1 MVILITDNDVY
12 YELRTPGITTIG
24 RGSSNDV
31 VPESRSI
38 SKSHAVLTLQLTKS
52 SKLEMWIEDLNSTNG
67 TFLGISPMEVHKILD
82 KEKVVFGDYLRFGH
96 SSQYFRIL
104 ESMLPG
110 TTLLSEAPQDVC
122 SNDSIQDYLDR
133 NEVQSASVYRGEH
146 GEFDE
151 FQQDIESSH
160 DRDEEDSLH
169 PRQNLKPQER
179 FSRSTPVPYYS
190 VNENLK
196 KATEYQRKSAEYP
209 RVSGREKYFLRN
221 HESHQSEPNLFVTNE
236 RNERNERK
244 DLGPDRFPEISR
256 SLQNRN
262 NVENVILPVKYPTAD
277 NTQQHPVLQTTDPP
291 RIGSKDTLWDS
302 PFPLSPF
309 PLSPD
314 DGQESQIFPESSPE
328 SSNSPQRFHNDFDC
342 EILSRNIS
350 NDPSINHSSIFNTK
364 NYAKPSKKNQ
374 NVIPRNPTYF
384 TSNINSNMQSQEN
397 STVLDETETENDDE
411 ILHQND
417 DCENKYENDN
427 KYENESGNE
436 KRISPKKNFTFP
448 TTDDS
453 QIVLQNK
460 EGFRSMELENR
471 KSDNKLDQ
479 NNLIIN
485 HDELIQKRSTERT
498 YDKNNSTDI
507 ILEGR
512 DARNSNNSFKQKNRN
527 SNSSSNNFIS
537 SDEKNENESENKKN
551 KKNDYSQFF
560 ITKNPNKENSFE
572 KDYLHQ
578 NIKSDLKS
586 NYLPIQKNTHDNDS
600 QDWGFGLGLYK
611 QNQIP
616 LYSGNRNSEIR
627 DNAYQNLLISNNNY
641 TKIFPDIIN
650 NVNNVKN
657 DVRNDQ
663 KIGNCAKTITSS
675 MSASAIKN
683 NNNNNNIQKK
693 NFFRENKNKMPFS
706 KIELENDVIDHDKF
720 ASLINEEI
728 SRKVSWILGP
738 SSTDWKSSNIKG
750 KEKLICLICMLFYC

>member
-96 SSQYFRIL
+96 SSQFFRIL
-104 ESMLPG
+104 ESILPG
-110 TTLLSEAPQDVC
+110 TALLSEAPQDVC

-133 NEVQSASVYRGEH
+133 NEVQSASVYRGDHE
-146 GEFDE
+146 EYDE
-151 FQQDIESSH
+151 FHQDGESSH

-169 PRQNLKPQER
+169 PRQNLQPQSR

-190 VNENLK
+190 LNENMK

-209 RVSGREKYFLRN
+209 RASGREKYFIRN
-221 HESHQSEPNLFVTNE
+221 HESHQSEPNLFVTND
-236 RNERNERK
+236 RNERK
-244 DLGPDRFPEISR
+244 DLGPDRFPETSR

-262 NVENVILPVKYPTAD
+262 NIENVILPVKYPTAD
-277 NTQQHPVLQTTDPP
+277 NIQHPVLQTTDPP

-328 SSNSPQRFHNDFDC
+328 SSNSPQGFRNDFDC

-364 NYAKPSKKNQ
+364 NYAKPSKKNEK
-374 NVIPRNPTYF
+374 VIPKNPHYSI
-384 TSNINSNMQSQEN
+384 SNVNSSEQSQDN
-397 STVLDETETENDDE
+397 STVLDETETENDDD

-417 DCENKYENDN
+417 DSENKYEHEN

-436 KRISPKKNFTFP
+436 KRASSKKNFTFP
-448 TTDDS
+448 TSEDS

-460 EGFRSMELENR
+460 DSIRSLENR
-471 KSDNKLDQ
+471 KSDNLKLDQ
-479 NNLIIN
+479 NNLITN
-485 HDELIQKRSTERT
+485 HNKIIQKRSTERT

-507 ILEGR
+507 ILDGR
-512 DARNSNNSFKQKNRN
+512 DARNSNNSFKQKKRN
-527 SNSSSNNFIS
+527 SNNSSNNLIS
-537 SDEKNENESENKKN
+537 SDEKNENESENGKN
-551 KKNDYSQFF
+551 KKSDYSQFF
-560 ITKNPNKENSFE
+560 ITKHPNKENSFDD
-572 KDYLHQ
+572 DYLHQ
-578 NIKSDLKS
+578 NIKSDLS
-586 NYLPIQKNTHDNDS
+586 NYLPLQKNTHDNDS
-600 QDWGFGLGLYK
+600 HDWGFGLGLYK
-611 QNQIP
+611 QNHIP

-627 DNAYQNLLISNNNY
+627 DHAYQNLLISNNNY
-641 TKIFPDIIN
+641 TKIFPNI
-650 NVNNVKN
+650 VNNVKN
-657 DVRNDQ
+657 DQIR
-663 KIGNCAKTITSS
+663 GNSIKTITSS
-675 MSASAIKN
+675 MSASVNKN
-683 NNNNNNIQKK
+683 NDNIQKN
-693 NFFRENKNKMPFS
+693 NFFRENTNKLLFS
-706 KIELENDVIDHDKF
+706 KIELENELIDRDKF
-720 ASLINEEI
+720 ALLINEEI

-750 KEKLICLICMLFYC
+750 KKENMDYFV